1 MASINSLLGYLDERA
16 IARNVAIPHDEAR
29 MQYHLSSNTVTDWN
43 RFKDIITDY
52 YNYHHT
58 RCVSRGGRLSSGEA
72 YGRAT
77 ELLEKEYRKKG
88 GGDIVSAFNDAN
100 AGTNGGLRSVL
111 DIICEAIKAESVE
124 RYVRNIFDHHVAPN
138 SWDQKVD
145 MIRQFIACAGP
156 YLSSSIVASQPER
169 YAQNYSE
176 LVRSYTEGLRQTS
189 SMFRRL

>member
-1 MASINSLLGYLDERA
+1 MATINSLLGYLDERA
-16 IARNVAIPHDEAR
+16 IARNVAIPHDEKR
-29 MQYHLSSNTVTDWN
+29 MQYHLSSNTVTDWDQF
-43 RFKDIITDY
+43 RDIITGY
-52 YNYHHT
+52 YNYHYT
-58 RCVSRGGRLSSGEA
+58 GCVSRGGRLSSGEA

-88 GGDIVSAFNDAN
+88 RDIVSAFNDSHD
-100 AGTNGGLRSVL
+100 GTNGGLRSVL

-124 RYVRNIFDHHVAPN
+124 RYVRDMFDRHVAPN

-145 MIRQFIACAGP
+145 MIRQFIAYAGP
-156 YLSSSIVASQPER
+156 YLSSSIVVSQPER

-176 LVRSYTEGLRQTS
+176 LIRSYVEGLRQTS

>member
-1 MASINSLLGYLDERA
+1 MATISSLLGYLDERA
-16 IARNVAIPHDEAR
+16 IARNVAIPHDEKR
-29 MQYHLSSNTVTDWN
+29 MQYHLSSNTVTDWDQ
-43 RFKDIITDY
+43 FSDIITDY

-58 RCVSRGGRLSSGEA
+58 GCVSRGGRLSGSEA

-88 GGDIVSAFNDAN
+88 GDLVSAFNDAHD
-100 AGTNGGLRSVL
+100 GTNGGLRSVL
-111 DIICEAIKAESVE
+111 DIICEAIKVESVE
-124 RYVRNIFDHHVAPN
+124 RYVRDMFDRHVAPN

-145 MIRQFIACAGP
+145 MIRQFIAYAGP
-156 YLSSSIVASQPER
+156 YLSSSIVVSQPER

-176 LVRSYTEGLRQTS
+176 LIRSYVEGLRQTS